1 MLLGYSVDTHEPQL
15 SGTGTPEIRTLFLV
29 LLPVLPSNLSVFQSE
44 KKVHACLET
53 LTEVC

>member
-15 SGTGTPEIRTLFLV
+15 SETGTPEIRNLFLV
-29 LLPVLPSNLSVFQSE
+29 LLPVLLSNLSVFQSE